1 MRHGLLMTAVATIS
15 VPGLLAMAGVVA
27 HGHVAAGA
35 VASAAFDGTLSGP
48 FPVAPA
54 SARAPLRDNLAAL
67 QRAAGAPVTV
77 LSRVTVSDQAMGTR
91 LLAMAADADLTTSY
105 QGTELISRSAVDGR
119 VEMVSQVWHTG
130 GGPTLVQTS
139 DAASSPAVSS
149 PAASSAAVS
158 GSPVGVFGITKSLV
172 ALLGTHY
179 VAVYRGAGA
188 ADGRPAT
195 VVELYRFDGS
205 PAALYWLDGKTTVPL
220 RRELFDTS
228 ENVISEDS
236 FTRVQFGAFAVPRFT
251 GTEQRQSQSA
261 AQPAWVAAASPA
273 RFLASLSSQGWPL
286 PASLPGG
293 LPLYA
298 AASTKISG
306 GEVADL
312 EYSDGLYV
320 VSLFVQGGTL
330 AADMQ
335 GWQPVR
341 MAGQQAYVSGHS
353 VTWAG
358 GGLVYTMIADAPSQT
373 VSEVVAALTPGSSP
387 GPLGRLLRGFGRLA
401 RLLNPFG

>member
-1 MRHGLLMTAVATIS
+1 MRFGLLMTAVATVT
-15 VPGLLAMAGVVA
+15 VPGLLAMAGVV
-27 HGHVAAGA
+27 GQDHVAGTGTA
-35 VASAAFDGTLSGP
+35 ASAAVDGTLSGP

-67 QRAAGAPVTV
+67 QRAAGTPVTV
-77 LSRVTVSDQAMGTR
+77 LSRVTVSQQAMGTR
-91 LLAMAADADLTTSY
+91 LLAMAADAGLTTPY
-105 QGTELISRSAVDGR
+105 QGTERIFQSGVDGR

-139 DAASSPAVSS
+139 DSAVSPGASTAVSS
-149 PAASSAAVS
+149 APE
-158 GSPVGVFGITKSLV
+158 GVFGITKSLV
-172 ALLGTHY
+172 ALLGQHY

-188 ADGRPAT
+188 AGGRPAA

-205 PAALYWLDGKTTVPL
+205 LAALYWLDRKTTVPL
-220 RRELFDTS
+220 RREMFDRS

-236 FTRVQFGAFAVPRFT
+236 FTRIQFGAFAVPRFT
-251 GTEQRQSQSA
+251 GAAPRQSPFA
-261 AQPAWVAAASPA
+261 AQPAWAAAASPA
-273 RFLASLSSQGWPL
+273 RFVASLSGRGWPL

-298 AASTKISG
+298 AASTEIAG
-306 GEVADL
+306 GDVADL

-320 VSLFVQGGTL
+320 VSLFIQRGTL
-330 AADMQ
+330 APDMP

-341 MAGQQAYVSGHS
+341 LAGKQAYVSGHS

-358 GGLVYTMIADAPSQT
+358 DGFVCTMIADAPPQT
-373 VSEVVAALTPGSSP
+373 VSAAVGALTASRPPGF
-387 GPLGRLLRGFGRLA
+387 LGRLLRGFDRMGRLI
-401 RLLNPFG
+401 NPFG